1 MGAPALSHHAQ
12 RVRLPPTSLRLRPL
26 REDEFDA
33 YVAHGRANYARDLIE
48 HGGAPREIAVTNAEA
63 DWAGLLPDGLSSA
76 GQFIFAV
83 EDSETDERIGDLWLA
98 ERDTEFEGTV
108 AFVYSIEIFE
118 RFLGR
123 GFGRQA
129 MLLLED
135 EARSRGLARISLNVF
150 GRNKVAR
157 SLYRSLGYAEN
168 AVWMGKEIMLG
179 DARP

>member
-1 MGAPALSHHAQ
+1 
-12 RVRLPPTSLRLRPL
+12 VSLRLRPL

-48 HGGAPREIAVTNAEA
+48 HGGARPDIAEAKAEA
-63 DWAGLLPDGLSSA
+63 DWRRLLPDRLASPD
-76 GQFIFAV
+76 QFLIAV
-83 EDSETDERIGDLWLA
+83 EDAETGERVGDLWVA
-98 ERDTEFEGTV
+98 ERDTEFEGKV

-118 RFLGR
+118 RFRDR

-135 EARSRGLARISLNVF
+135 EVRSRGLSRISLNVF
-150 GRNKVAR
+150 GGNEVAR

-168 AVWMGKEIMLG
+168 AVWMGKDVHG
-179 DARP
+179 T